1 MSYWRPPEGT
11 TTLVEPLHPDP
22 GFETLTA
29 TVLHDD
35 RLLLD
40 LGASPRP
47 TANTDVVASFFT
59 PDALLRV
66 SGVLVAE
73 ADGVYELIV
82 KDIERVQRR
91 AADRMEVELAASLV
105 VLDGTGPMISIV
117 GHTQN
122 VSAGG
127 CRVQT
132 EQPLPSGRDAMVTL
146 ELVNDPT
153 PVVAQATVLG
163 VEHVGA
169 AWDYRLMFTAI
180 DDDDRKRIDR
190 LIAA

>member
-11 TTLVEPLHPDP
+11 TTLVEPLRPEP

-29 TVLHDD
+29 TVLHDE

-40 LGASPRP
+40 LGATPRLM
-47 TANTDVVASFFT
+47 ANTDVVASFFT

-73 ADGVYELIV
+73 DDGVYELIV

-91 AADRMEVELAASLV
+91 SSDRVDVELAASLV
-105 VLDGTGPMISIV
+105 VLDGAGPMVSVV

-127 CRVQT
+127 CRVHT
-132 EQPLPSGRDAMVTL
+132 DQPLPSGRDAMVTL
-146 ELVNDPT
+146 EISNEPA

-163 VEHVGA
+163 VEHIGER
-169 AWDYRLMFTAI
+169 WDYRLMFTAI
-180 DDDDRKRIDR
+180 DDADRARIGR
-190 LIAA
+190 LVAA

>member
-11 TTLVEPLHPDP
+11 TTLVEPLRPEP

-29 TVLHDD
+29 TVLQDD

-66 SGVLVAE
+66 NGVLVAE
-73 ADGVYELIV
+73 SDGLYELIV

-91 AADRMEVELAASLV
+91 ASDRVAVELTASVV
-105 VLDGTGPMISIV
+105 VLDGSGPMVSVV

-127 CRVQT
+127 CRVHT
-132 EQPLPSGRDAMVTL
+132 HQPLPSDATR
-146 ELVNDPT
+146 
-153 PVVAQATVLG
+153 
-163 VEHVGA
+163 
-169 AWDYRLMFTAI
+169 W
-180 DDDDRKRIDR
+180 
-190 LIAA
+190 